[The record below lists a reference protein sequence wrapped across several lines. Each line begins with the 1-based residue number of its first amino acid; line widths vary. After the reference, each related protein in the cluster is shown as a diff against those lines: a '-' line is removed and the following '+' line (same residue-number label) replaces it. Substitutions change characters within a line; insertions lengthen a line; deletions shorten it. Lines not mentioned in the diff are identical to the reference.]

1 MFQEQNEK
9 PFGIIYNQLC
19 KMTFDKPYTIF
30 NFQGYDFNRE
40 NKFTVVERFF
50 KNPTRTSEE
59 IESMSR
65 LFNKTQSILSVFN
78 KFYARHCVKKAIR
91 YNCNLDLNLEPLF
104 NLKQKNKFTFIHENT
119 KFTFSNIDMIKIIKS
134 GLLSHD
140 SFFSQC
146 HMPRNPY
153 TNVEYTT
160 CILYNFYFHLQDN
173 HFKIPELF
181 RRFFNEG
188 FYLNRFLRKNDSY
201 VRECIVDNY
210 AMQLTLNDL
219 YEEIIMFLRIIRLNS
234 LYIHIDFPKKEVVN
248 AFHKIYTHYLHSR
261 FDLTEDSRHF
271 YSRKMQQELNKF
283 ITKNKTFGRIIIK
296 RSSKIT
302 EHHYFKIYNVLSLE
316 IPDFQTLSNIY
327 KYMEKGTSMYIDDD
341 EEEDDE
347 ININLNLDDEELTQ
361 DDFDYSN
368 DDDMPPL
375 ENVSPIE
382 NVN

>member
-1 MFQEQNEK
+1 M
-9 PFGIIYNQLC
+9 
-19 KMTFDKPYTIF
+19 
-30 NFQGYDFNRE
+30 E
-40 NKFTVVERFF
+40 N
-50 KNPTRTSEE
+50 
-59 IESMSR
+59 
-65 LFNKTQSILSVFN
+65 
-78 KFYARHCVKKAIR
+78 
-91 YNCNLDLNLEPLF
+91 
-104 NLKQKNKFTFIHENT
+104 
-119 KFTFSNIDMIKIIKS
+119 
-134 GLLSHD
+134 
-140 SFFSQC
+140 
-146 HMPRNPY
+146 
-153 TNVEYTT
+153 
-160 CILYNFYFHLQDN
+160 N

-248 AFHKIYTHYLHSR
+248 AFHKIYTYYLHSR

-283 ITKNKTFGRIIIK
+283 ITKNKTFGRIILK
-296 RSSKIT
+296 RTTKKS
-302 EHHYFKIYNVLSLE
+302 EHHYYKIHNLLSLE

-327 KYMEKGTSMYIDDD
+327 KYMEKGTSMYIDD
-341 EEEDDE
+341 
-347 ININLNLDDEELTQ
+347 EELTQ

-368 DDDMPPL
+368 NEDDDMSPL

-382 NVN
+382 NVD